1 MILAAF
7 ALLGP
12 LIATALILILRR
24 GAAGIALFGAGI
36 GALAAVAT
44 LVRVAGGE
52 RFAASLPGLPT
63 YGLRLT
69 VDPLAAVVSTVVA
82 VVASLVFVYA
92 VGYMESEP
100 GQTRFYADMS
110 FFVAAMQALVLAGDW
125 VLLLAAW
132 EVIGFASYLLI
143 GFWYDRPGV
152 GAAATRAF
160 LTTRAADFGLYLGI
174 FLLVT
179 RSGTTV
185 IADTFGVGGST
196 ATLAGVLLLIGAMGK
211 SAQVPFQGWL
221 QDAMAGPTP
230 VSALLHSATLVAAGA
245 YLLIRVSPLLTPD
258 ARLMVGIVGGITALI
273 AGITALAQQ
282 DVKRCLAA
290 STSSQLGFMFLAVG
304 AGAPVAAVFHLIAHA
319 AIKSALFQGAGIF
332 QHTRGATAFARLG
345 GVGRTHR
352 GIYAG
357 FTVAALALAGVPPL
371 AGFRSK
377 DTIIAATFAAPGAAL
392 LAPFALVGTLLT
404 GAYMARALRL
414 LWRGEGA
421 DRPVAGRGWMG
432 AGMTVLVAF
441 AATLGSAA
449 PPLSRLLG
457 MTLPESTLPVVAAL
471 LMALLGLLIGWIAPA
486 EWIPERFR
494 LVAETGFR
502 VGDGVLTFIV
512 RPVLALSHRA
522 DRFERVLGGSTQSI
536 GRRVAHLAYRADV
549 ADARLQAGVQAVG
562 NAGQMLARLSRIFDE
577 RVIDGLIA
585 ALVRGIRALDA
596 RARALQSGFVSRE
609 LVFAVGGAALLV
621 LLLMLFR

>member
-7 ALLGP
+7 VLLGP
-12 LIATALILILRR
+12 LIAAALILILRR
-24 GAAGIALFGAGI
+24 GAAVIALVGVGI
-36 GALAAVAT
+36 GALAAVVT
-44 LVRVAGGE
+44 LVRVAGGA

-63 YGLRLT
+63 YSLRLT
-69 VDPLAAVVSTVVA
+69 IDPLAVVVSTVVA

-92 VGYMESEP
+92 VGYMKDAH
-100 GQTRFYADMS
+100 GQTRFYAGMS

-125 VLLLAAW
+125 VLLLTAW
-132 EVIGFASYLLI
+132 ELIGFASYLLI

-152 GAAATRAF
+152 GAAATQAF
-160 LTTRAADFGLYLGI
+160 LTTRAADLGLYLGI

-179 RSGTTV
+179 RAGTTV
-185 IADTFGVGGST
+185 IADTFSVGGST

-245 YLLIRVSPLLTPD
+245 YLLIRVSPLLTPG
-258 ARLMVGIVGGITALI
+258 ARLVVGIVGGITALI
-273 AGITALAQQ
+273 AGITALTQR
-282 DVKRCLAA
+282 DVKRSLAA

-304 AGAPVAAVFHLIAHA
+304 AGSPVAAVFHLVAHA

-332 QHTRGATAFARLG
+332 QHARNATAFTALG

-352 GIYAG
+352 GIYTG

-371 AGFRSK
+371 AGFWSK
-377 DTIIAATFAAPGAAL
+377 DPIIAAAFAAPGAAL

-404 GAYMARALRL
+404 GAYIARALRL
-414 LWRGEGA
+414 LWYGEGA

-432 AGMTVLVAF
+432 AGMTVLVVF
-441 AATLGSAA
+441 AATLGVAA
-449 PPLSRLLG
+449 QPLSRLIG
-457 MTLPESTLPVVAAL
+457 MVLPESTLALAAGL
-471 LMALLGLLIGWIAPA
+471 SMALLGLLIGWAVPV
-486 EWIPERFR
+486 ERMPERFC
-494 LVAETGFR
+494 LVGETGFR
-502 VGDGVLTFIV
+502 VGDGVRTFIV
-512 RPVLALSHRA
+512 RPVLALSRVA
-522 DRFERVLGGSTQSI
+522 DRFERVLGSGTQSV
-536 GRRVAHLAYRADV
+536 GYRVARV
-549 ADARLQAGVQAVG
+549 ASWAGVVDARLQAGVQAVG
-562 NAGQMLARLSRIFDE
+562 EAGQMLARLSRGFDE

-585 ALVRGIRALDA
+585 ALVRGVRALDA

-621 LLLMLFR
+621 LLLVLFR